1 MPSVES
7 TLQNTLPESLH
18 ELLGALEDVF
28 VFKNGELHGETTLQK
43 GLTITLDKDYTLD
56 EKALIEN
63 FDQTNTFT
71 EENLKGAD
79 IVRIHVDKGVKV
91 KRPLHIFF
99 SQNTKTPKDRL
110 SIVLEEGAELSLF
123 EYLENTEESA
133 VNYLSNARIK
143 KGAQLQYTAVGD
155 TNEKTVSAITR
166 NAWVDGLATANYTL
180 AQFGDGKTAH
190 DTVVEL
196 KEPGA
201 KGNVSIVALTNNK
214 QEVIVKTLVNH
225 LARDTEGHINH
236 LGVAGDQSF
245 LVFEGTGKIGKGFKR
260 SVARQN
266 NNGLLMSPS
275 ARLDANPFLLIDEFD
290 VEASHGA
297 AIGQIDE
304 EQLYYLM
311 SRGLS
316 RKSAEELIIHGFL
329 APFKEALNDETI
341 NNHLSALLEKKTRR

>member
-7 TLQNTLPESLH
+7 TLQNALPESLH
-18 ELLGALEDVF
+18 TLLQSLEDAF
-28 VFKNGELHGETTLQK
+28 VFKNGELLGDASLQK
-43 GLTITLDKDYTLD
+43 GLTITMDKDHTLD
-56 EKALIEN
+56 EKALIDN

-79 IVRIHVDKGVKV
+79 TIRIHVDKGVKV
-91 KRPLHIFF
+91 KKPLHIFF
-99 SQNTKTPKDRL
+99 SQNAKTTKDRL
-110 SIVLEEGAELSLF
+110 TVVLEEGAELSLF
-123 EYLENTEESA
+123 EYLQNSEESA
-133 VNYLSNARIK
+133 VNYLSNARVK
-143 KGAQLQYTAVGD
+143 RGASLQYTAVGD
-155 TNEKTVSAITR
+155 THEKTVSAITR
-166 NAWVDGLATANYTL
+166 NAWVDRLANANYTL

-196 KEPGA
+196 KEAGA
-201 KGNVSIVALTNNK
+201 KGDVSIVALTNNT
-214 QEVIVKTLVNH
+214 QEVVVKTLVNH

-236 LGVAGDQSF
+236 LGVASDDSF

-316 RKSAEELIIHGFL
+316 RKTAEELIIHGFL
-329 APFKEALNDETI
+329 APFQVALNDETI
-341 NNHLSALLEKKTRR
+341 NDHLSALLEKKTRR